1 MDVCLALYLA
11 TLARNRSSMSLTSV
25 STACATATFVRP
37 FALAAARRLQTVFTR
52 TSAISLK
59 ANLAVLAPPRRGRL
73 TSLGVTQIGG
83 LAVHGAALT
92 QRDVLRRHVA
102 AGAGQQAALCGAG
115 PRGGTGE
122 RAARG
127 RGRGRDARGGGGL

>member
-25 STACATATFVRP
+25 STACATATIVRHI
-37 FALAAARRLQTVFTR
+37 ALAAARRLQTVFTR

-83 LAVHGAALT
+83 LAVQGAALHL
-92 QRDVLRRHVA
+92 REELRRHVA
-102 AGAGQQAALCGAG
+102 E
-115 PRGGTGE
+115 GE
-122 RAARG
+122 GNPSAHAI
-127 RGRGRDARGGGGL
+127 AHTHILQV

>member
-11 TLARNRSSMSLTSV
+11 TLDRHRSSMSLTSV
-25 STACATATFVRP
+25 STACAAATIVRHI
-37 FALAAARRLQTVFTR
+37 ALAAARRLQTVFTR

-83 LAVHGAALT
+83 LAVQGAALT
-92 QRDVLRRHVA
+92 LRDVLRRFVV
-102 AGAGQQAALCGAG
+102 AGAGQQAALGIAD
-115 PRGGTGE
+115 PHRMTVE
-122 RAARG
+122 RAALG
-127 RGRGRDARGGGGL
+127 QINVHET